1 MPAKA
6 GGVEWKPSWGSG
18 FGAEPAQRAFRALG
32 GKKLVEHAR
41 GLGLSDDGIKRFVE
55 KITDFQEGEGIN
67 YRRAKRH
74 FVMEI
79 RDIDD
84 LLNRRPFGNVE
95 ADARKLEADARVQR
109 REYLIYLHLLPGAF
123 RR

>member
-1 MPAKA
+1 M
-6 GGVEWKPSWGSG
+6 
-18 FGAEPAQRAFRALG
+18 G
-32 GKKLVEHAR
+32 GKKLVERAR

-55 KITDFQEGEGIN
+55 KITDFQEGAGFN
-67 YRRAKRH
+67 YLRAKRH
-74 FVMEI
+74 FVIEL

-84 LLNRRPFGNVE
+84 WLNRWPFGNVE
-95 ADARKLEADARVQR
+95 ADARKQEADARVQR